1 MPHFL
6 RLKSIHPVHDTVLAV
21 IEPIRRFSRGLRRH
35 LEKNRKMSTIM
46 MPKVV
51 MVPTMLAIM
60 ICITSLMPTVLLV
73 AAVPPSWSTA
83 CPRS

>member
-1 MPHFL
+1 
-6 RLKSIHPVHDTVLAV
+6 
-21 IEPIRRFSRGLRRH
+21 
-35 LEKNRKMSTIM
+35 MSTIM